1 LVPSQG
7 SDARIKE
14 VWFHEGTVILLSRDV
29 VDALGM
35 PDLQDAPSPPL
46 LVCIY
51 IIDRFGD

>member
-1 LVPSQG
+1 MVPSQG

-51 IIDRFGD
+51 H